1 MFIPVDNK
9 DANSTLFEGYT
20 LIVPAVS
27 VGNVGQLAADLLIS
41 TMWLER
47 CGFIYHDSILPLVG
61 NDPFAH
67 PEADVC
73 KVVTSC
79 EVYHSKLHQMVV
91 IQQRAPFVKGR
102 MPSFRHWLTSWIKEN
117 KFEKVV
123 ILSSMHAHERLDVQ
137 LQGSQFRYVATP
149 DLEAQHKERFSH
161 EALQWTTLEQR
172 PTLSESGNTENSVYL
187 PGGGIARSLFEQCLN
202 EDIPTIIL
210 LVFCAEGDNAQ
221 DAVKLAYNLNL
232 WLDLIDF
239 KAKYDLDGKTI
250 IKPAT
255 TWKIPSSWR
264 LLFGTAV
271 DQTLFH

>member
-1 MFIPVDNK
+1 MFIPVDKKNPR
-9 DANSTLFEGYT
+9 SFEGYT
-20 LIVPAVS
+20 LILPAVS

-41 TMWLER
+41 TMWLDK

-73 KVVTSC
+73 KVVTAC
-79 EVYHSKLHQMVV
+79 EVYESKLDQLVV
-91 IQQRAPFVKGR
+91 VQQRAPFVKGK
-102 MPSFRHWLTSWIKEN
+102 MPSFRRWLISWIKEN

-137 LQGSQFRYVATP
+137 LQGSQFRYVATS
-149 DLEAQHKERFSH
+149 DIEDKHKERFCH
-161 EALQWTTLEQR
+161 EALQWKPLEQR
-172 PTLSESGNTENSVYL
+172 PCVTESGRTEDSLYL
-187 PGGGIARSLFEQCLN
+187 PGGGIARTLFDECSK
-202 EDIPTIIL
+202 ESIPAVVL

-239 KAKYDLDGKTI
+239 KPKYDLDGKTI
-250 IKPAT
+250 IKPAS